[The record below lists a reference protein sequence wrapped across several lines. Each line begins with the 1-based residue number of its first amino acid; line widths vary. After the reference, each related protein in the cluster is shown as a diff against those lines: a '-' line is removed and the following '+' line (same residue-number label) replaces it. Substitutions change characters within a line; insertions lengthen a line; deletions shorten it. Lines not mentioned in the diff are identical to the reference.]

1 KVASKFENS
10 VPVRAPPVPTRNDT
24 KYGSDSI
31 AIRWDD
37 NGIDEDEAPV
47 RFVQVEYQKSNSDE
61 WNALEKVISG
71 QEKGVVVPRLLP
83 NSKYRFRIRYLGD
96 TSQSVWS
103 AESEWMRTLPAPPSA
118 APTSLVASP
127 YDSSTLLLQW
137 LTPPGE
143 VWNAD
148 AIGYRIAFREYPM
161 SADNDTWSTVEIS
174 PNSSWTKRPQFLL
187 HNLPSFRHYILRM
200 RAFNSEGSG
209 PFSSPV
215 FVYVGYSIPKRNV
228 TNLMAEPLSSTSLSV
243 RWDPWPEDEDAAI
256 SGFKVRF
263 VPVTSV
269 LSPSSHDEELMV
281 VENNSCV
288 ITDLR
293 KYTEYQISVTPYNR
307 AGEGVVAQIRVRTL
321 EDVPGVVS
329 ALRFSDV
336 LLDSVRVSWKPP
348 TEPNGQ
354 ITGYIVNYRTFK
366 MKEEFKK
373 EVQSRT
379 QQTFYPATN
388 LEEGVTYFFAVWAE
402 TSAGRGTEVTANV
415 TLGPNPNGPP
425 APTRPT
431 LTPGPSSVTLEWR
444 DEQKNGII
452 GHLIQAKLVSKDV
465 GAVQLKKRNKR
476 SFGRPTHIHGVWVT
490 LRVVE
495 GAGQHHEVSYRELEP
510 SSFYVFRVFARN
522 EIGIG
527 KASVETEQL
536 FVPAFI
542 PEDPFYTTWWF
553 IAMVAM
559 STFVVV
565 VLVVAFLCITGSVA
579 KYKREKRD
587 SVDSIHLANGNF
599 VAFQMEASH
608 RDIGRSRND
617 LPTRPGT
624 KQSWLSDRDPPA
636 YGSVLGDQSRLRGAE
651 SIDGGGSVVNMYGLE
666 TDVIPSLP
674 NQEAMQRLTALV
686 GRDVRG
692 SAYITQRE
700 AVDMLSRSK
709 YGSRGDYGVQSARSH
724 YARGDVSTR
733 VGYSHTENP
742 VQHEEFADDSFD
754 DEDDGGSGSAKEET
768 DVPTENIASHYG
780 STDHIVKANDAICST
795 GPPLTSSSRAV
806 STESGSES
814 SSVWQS
820 TAQPAVPNL
829 SS

>member
-1 KVASKFENS
+1 
-10 VPVRAPPVPTRNDT
+10 
-24 KYGSDSI
+24 
-31 AIRWDD
+31 
-37 NGIDEDEAPV
+37 
-47 RFVQVEYQKSNSDE
+47 
-61 WNALEKVISG
+61 
-71 QEKGVVVPRLLP
+71 
-83 NSKYRFRIRYLGD
+83 
-96 TSQSVWS
+96 
-103 AESEWMRTLPAPPSA
+103 
-118 APTSLVASP
+118 
-127 YDSSTLLLQW
+127 
-137 LTPPGE
+137 
-143 VWNAD
+143 
-148 AIGYRIAFREYPM
+148 
-161 SADNDTWSTVEIS
+161 
-174 PNSSWTKRPQFLL
+174 
-187 HNLPSFRHYILRM
+187 
-200 RAFNSEGSG
+200 
-209 PFSSPV
+209 
-215 FVYVGYSIPKRNV
+215 
-228 TNLMAEPLSSTSLSV
+228 MAEPLSSTSLSV
-243 RWDPWPEDEDAAI
+243 RWDPWSENEDAAI

-269 LSPSSHDEELMV
+269 LSPSSHEEELMV
-281 VENNSCV
+281 VENNSCI

-293 KYTEYQISVTPYNR
+293 KYTEYQVSITPYNR
-307 AGEGVVAQIRVRTL
+307 AGEGAVAQIRVRTL
-321 EDVPGVVS
+321 EDVPGMVG
-329 ALRFSDV
+329 ALNISRMSC
-336 LLDSVRVSWKPP
+336 VRVSWKPP
-348 TEPNGQ
+348 SEPNGQ

-425 APTRPT
+425 APKRPT

-444 DEQKNGII
+444 DEQRNGII

-495 GAGQHHEVSYRELEP
+495 GAGQQHEVSYRELEP

-527 KASVETEQL
+527 KASAETEQL

-579 KYKREKRD
+579 KYKREKRE

-608 RDIGRSRND
+608 RDLGRSRND

-666 TDVIPSLP
+666 TDVIPALP

-700 AVDMLSRSK
+700 AVDMLSRGK
-709 YGSRGDYGVQSARSH
+709 YGSRGEYGIH
-724 YARGDVSTR
+724 
-733 VGYSHTENP
+733 
-742 VQHEEFADDSFD
+742 
-754 DEDDGGSGSAKEET
+754 
-768 DVPTENIASHYG
+768 
-780 STDHIVKANDAICST
+780 
-795 GPPLTSSSRAV
+795 
-806 STESGSES
+806 
-814 SSVWQS
+814 SVR
-820 TAQPAVPNL
+820 
-829 SS
+829 